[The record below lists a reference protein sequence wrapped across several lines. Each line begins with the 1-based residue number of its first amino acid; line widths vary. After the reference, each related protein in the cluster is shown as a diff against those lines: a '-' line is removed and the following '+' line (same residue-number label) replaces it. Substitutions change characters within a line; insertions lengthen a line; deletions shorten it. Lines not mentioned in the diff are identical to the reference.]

1 MSSSLSHQQWEAQ
14 LSGIIERTNA
24 NLSALSSRYSP
35 QRSARPERRL
45 GGAPSRGA
53 SSWARDSF
61 EEPAP
66 PSGRRLEGA
75 LAATPR
81 RGAAGALDD
90 ATLEEEVAQLRAS
103 TTHAV
108 QSARDSAVEALRRES
123 QSRKGASSKMMAW
136 QADAE
141 QWRSRV
147 DAALEVAAGRGA
159 EADVAVRDV
168 AAPSRAELAGV
179 LDAAKQRAAAA
190 ASAAISPVQA
200 RVEGE
205 LEALRRQFAVEAAVA
220 TAVAKAEARLE
231 AKLGASLRDELRA
244 EAAESSRRTRDLGTR
259 RGPPPLRKA
268 GAPGSRGR
276 RDGRGR
282 GPGGGDARRQRRRRA
297 RESVRRLDDKTA
309 ELERTAEQTSKR
321 LDADVEAAREAFD
334 ERLSAVVQQTH
345 AVRAALSGETAAGR
359 ERFDGLRSELYGALE
374 HRVGELRDD
383 RAELRRGLSRCEKAT
398 SALTEKMGV
407 WKTTARASYAEDAPA
422 VKKAGDL
429 VAKVDKVE
437 QKLEAVDAKCARL
450 RDLDERAA
458 RDRSRVDRLERWR
471 DGDAGDALDA
481 LAKGELGGGDKASL
495 AKVAK
500 VEEGLA
506 ALRGALAEVAPR
518 AGSIQ

>member
-81 RGAAGALDD
+81 RGAAGALGD
-90 ATLEEEVAQLRAS
+90 AT
-103 TTHAV
+103 
-108 QSARDSAVEALRRES
+108 VESIAFRGATAPSPALGRES
-123 QSRKGASSKMMAW
+123 QSAKGASSKMMAW

-168 AAPSRAELAGV
+168 AAAASRAELAGV

-205 LEALRRQFAVEAAVA
+205 LEALRRQARVAA
-220 TAVAKAEARLE
+220 
-231 AKLGASLRDELRA
+231 
-244 EAAESSRRTRDLGTR
+244 
-259 RGPPPLRKA
+259 LRKA
-268 GAPGSRGR
+268 GAPGGPED
-276 RDGRGR
+276 DGTAAAVDRAVATLVANV
-282 GPGGGDARRQRRRRA
+282 DAA

-407 WKTTARASYAEDAPA
+407 WKTTARAYAEDAPA

>member
-1 MSSSLSHQQWEAQ
+1 M
-14 LSGIIERTNA
+14 
-24 NLSALSSRYSP
+24 
-35 QRSARPERRL
+35 
-45 GGAPSRGA
+45 
-53 SSWARDSF
+53 
-61 EEPAP
+61 
-66 PSGRRLEGA
+66 
-75 LAATPR
+75 
-81 RGAAGALDD
+81 
-90 ATLEEEVAQLRAS
+90 
-103 TTHAV
+103 
-108 QSARDSAVEALRRES
+108 
-123 QSRKGASSKMMAW
+123 
-136 QADAE
+136 
-141 QWRSRV
+141 
-147 DAALEVAAGRGA
+147 
-159 EADVAVRDV
+159 
-168 AAPSRAELAGV
+168 

-205 LEALRRQFAVEAAVA
+205 LEALRRQVAALRLAAGDDLAGDDRAAAAAAAAPLEFAVEAAVA

-244 EAAESSRRTRDLGTR
+244 EAAESSRRTARDLEDALEAR
-259 RGPPPLRKA
+259 VAALRKA
-268 GAPGSRGR
+268 GAPGGPED
-276 RDGRGR
+276 DGTAAAVDRAVATLVANV
-282 GPGGGDARRQRRRRA
+282 DAA

-407 WKTTARASYAEDAPA
+407 WKTTARAYAEDAPA